1 MRSRWLLIA
10 AVTAGIVVAGVVATV
25 GIAFRGGGKETTSKA
40 AYQTTVHNARD
51 RVDYALARITKSQ
64 SIDQLVERI
73 NEASVSVNGAASEL
87 DHAKVANGFA
97 DDNARLVTTLQ
108 AFSQELSNTASTFSD
123 PTVGG
128 ALANATSLSF
138 PEWDKVNAI
147 LTEMQHRGIAVP
159 LLARH

>member
-1 MRSRWLLIA
+1 MRSKWLLIA
-10 AVTAGIVVAGVVATV
+10 AVTVAIVAAGVAATV
-25 GIAFRGGGKETTSKA
+25 GIAFRGGGNGTTSKA
-40 AYQTTVHNARD
+40 AYRATVHNARD
-51 RVDYALARITKSQ
+51 RVDYALERITKSQ
-64 SIDQLVERI
+64 SIDQLVQRI

-87 DHAKVANGFA
+87 DHAKVARGFA
-97 DDNARLVTTLQ
+97 DDNARLVSTLQ
-108 AFSQELSNTASTFSD
+108 AFSQELASTASTFSD

-147 LTEMQHRGIAVP
+147 LTEMQHRGVTVP